1 MSADVCALFRN
12 FILQLAETN
21 MKRWKKFTGDFP
33 MTRKNFGNRVIDLK
47 FTENPVEVSVLWDA
61 FNVETNELQFRE
73 FVAFVQNENQQQ
85 NEIPQINTSDPVVL
99 INNVACQRRN
109 VIDAFLQ
116 ADPGATGFVSQ
127 KEFTDILL
135 SLKVASNPREV
146 MPLIMTIDV
155 NNTGHV
161 SYYKLMYDSS
171 FVRPDSQRSTR
182 KLLDHA
188 QLNGS
193 RGESRIPQPTHAG
206 RKLDP
211 TIFGDKT
218 IETQEVPRPG
228 RCLDP
233 SIFGEKH
240 QEHQEQVPR
249 GGRNLDPAIFGEKVH
264 TEAVTNQPI
273 NYDFS
278 KTKDGT
284 EYDDNVVI
292 SLIAKT
298 ANTKFRSIR
307 DCFGQWRNGERLE
320 ARDILLGMAQES
332 NIELPL
338 QSIEK
343 WVSHFGGPLTVS
355 SFTRLVSEG
364 ARINAPEPVAAAP
377 PPKTEVDEIIEK
389 LAAGVKGK
397 VWENVILPSKNA
409 LDLARNLKK
418 LGVNVKSDEVRGLM
432 AELGME
438 GICAAIKEKNKPPK
452 QRRTQV

>member
-1 MSADVCALFRN
+1 MSADLCAAFRS
-12 FILQLAETN
+12 FLLQLAETN

-33 MTRKNFGNRVIDLK
+33 MTRDKFGQRVVDSK
-47 FTENPVEVSVLWDA
+47 FTENPVEISVLWDA
-61 FNVETNELQFRE
+61 FNVEMNELQFRE
-73 FVAFVQNENQQQ
+73 FVAFLQ
-85 NEIPQINTSDPVVL
+85 NEIPEQEVPRINTSDPMVL
-99 INNVACQRRN
+99 MNNVALQRRN

-116 ADPGATGFVSQ
+116 VDPGATGFVSQ
-127 KEFTDILL
+127 KEFTDVLI
-135 SLKVASNPREV
+135 SLRVASNPREV

-171 FVRPDSQRSTR
+171 FVKPESQRSTR
-182 KLLDHA
+182 KILDHSA
-188 QLNGS
+188 LTKS

-206 RKLDP
+206 RHLDP

-218 IETQEVPRPG
+218 IETQEAPRPG

-240 QEHQEQVPR
+240 QEHAEQPAR
-249 GGRNLDPAIFGEKVH
+249 GGRNLDPSIFGEKVH
-264 TEAVTNQPI
+264 TEVVQNEPI

-284 EYDDNVVI
+284 EYSEEVVI
-292 SLIAKT
+292 SLIART

-307 DCFGQWRNGERLE
+307 DCFGSWRNGERLE

-338 QSIEK
+338 PTIDRL
-343 WVSHFGGPLTVS
+343 VSQYGGPLTVA
-355 SFTRLVSEG
+355 SFTRLVSDG

-377 PPKTEVDEIIEK
+377 PPRTEVDDIIEK

-397 VWENVILPSKNA
+397 VWENVIMPSKNA

-418 LGVNVKSDEVRGLM
+418 LGVNVKSDEVRGLL
-432 AELGME
+432 AEMGMQ
-438 GICAAIKEKNKPPK
+438 GICNAIKEKNKPPK
-452 QRRTQV
+452 QRRTQI